1 MNTQIYDEASEWF
14 IELQTD
20 DADANT
26 RERFA
31 TWLDASPEHVRAY
44 LEILS
49 LWDDAAGVDRQ
60 RAHDVDSLIELARSE
75 SNLFPLEVRLTRR
88 VGVAG
93 GGKRPRF
100 FAVAASIAML
110 GVAASATWGW
120 THYLRGVHSTD
131 VGEQRTL
138 ALSDG
143 STVELNASTRI
154 RERFTE
160 TERTV
165 ELLQGQALFRVA
177 KNPARPFIVKSD
189 TATVRAVGTQFD
201 VHRRKSGT
209 TVTVLEGRVVVA
221 QIVQGQQV
229 AEVEAAA
236 AVSAAN
242 PGVFLGAGEQL
253 NLQMDSGSASPH
265 PADLESATAW
275 TKQRLVFESTL
286 LGDAAEE
293 FNRFNARKIAIDTR
307 GLEDFRVSGTFEAL
321 DPQSLQRFVRFL
333 RDQPGVEV
341 IETPDRITVT
351 KNR

>member
-31 TWLDASPEHVRAY
+31 TWLDVSPEHVRAY

-49 LWDDAAGVDRQ
+49 VWDDAAGIDQQ

-75 SNLFPLEVRLTRR
+75 SNLFSLEVRPARR
-88 VGVAG
+88 ASVAG
-93 GGKRPRF
+93 GARRSGL
-100 FAVAASIAML
+100 FAVAASIATF
-110 GVAASATWGW
+110 GIAVSATWGW
-120 THYLRGVHSTD
+120 AHYLRGVHRTD

-201 VHRRKSGT
+201 VHRRKTGT

-221 QIVQGQQV
+221 QIVQGRQV

-236 AVSAAN
+236 VPTASA
-242 PGVFLGAGEQL
+242 GVFLGAGEQL
-253 NLQMDSGSASPH
+253 NLQMDAGSASPH
-265 PADLESATAW
+265 RADLESATAW

-286 LGDAAEE
+286 LSDAAEE
-293 FNRFNARKIAIDTR
+293 FNRFNARKLAIDAQ

-333 RDQPGVEV
+333 QDQPGIEV
-341 IETPDRITVT
+341 IETPDRIAVS